1 MVAEVLGEFGGFVGG
16 FGGGF
21 GFRWDHRAG
30 RGERIHKVNQR
41 SHRKT
46 SKFTMEVVLVGQEKQ
61 AAVVK
66 KRIEDSP
73 NPPMLIHISR
83 LSDRDKID
91 SDILALGLHQQ
102 HIGIEFLHR
111 VGFTPKDFG
120 VPPIVEVEYLFG
132 GGRGRGFG
140 PPGFEYDHSLERIH
154 PNDGDG
160 GVGAHFFEGVGA
172 LFLARGVQKTV
183 DVEGVEFDASTHDL
197 NLHPRRIS

>member
-1 MVAEVLGEFGGFVGG
+1 MAADFGHAGADDVRRHPLVAEVLGEFGGLVGR

-21 GFRWDHRAG
+21 RLWWNHRAR

-66 KRIEDSP
+66 KRIEDSA
-73 NPPMLIHISR
+73 NPPMLIDVGR
-83 LSDRDKID
+83 LSNRDKID
-91 SDILALGLHQQ
+91 SDILALGLHQE

-111 VGFTPKDFG
+111 VGFAPEDFG

-132 GGRGRGFG
+132 GGGGRGFG

-154 PNDGDG
+154 PNDG
-160 GVGAHFFEGVGA
+160 V
-172 LFLARGVQKTV
+172 
-183 DVEGVEFDASTHDL
+183 
-197 NLHPRRIS
+197 